1 MKIYTRSGDKGKTSL
16 LGGKRVLK
24 SDLRIHAYGTV
35 DELNSFIGL
44 IRDLEQDLGRK
55 EVLLHIQERIF
66 SVGSSL
72 AVSAENSS
80 QYMADLAENDIVELE
95 KAIDEMESSLPAM
108 KNFILPGGHP
118 RISHCHIARTVCRRA
133 ERLVIEL
140 GRDEDVPGLVV
151 KYLNR
156 LSDYLFVLARKTG
169 LELGVEEIPWHLR
182 K

>member
-1 MKIYTRSGDKGKTSL
+1 MKVYTRSGDKGKTSL
-16 LGGKRVLK
+16 PGGKRVLK
-24 SDLRIHAYGTV
+24 SDLRIKAYGTI

-44 IRDLEQDLGRK
+44 VRDLEEDQERK
-55 EVLLHIQERIF
+55 DVLLHIQERIF
-66 SVGSSL
+66 SVTSL
-72 AVSAENSS
+72 LATSDEQSDKYV
-80 QYMADLAENDIVELE
+80 ADRVESDILELE
-95 KAIDEMESSLPAM
+95 MAIDEMDASLPAM

-140 GRDEDVPGLVV
+140 ENAEDISGLVV

-169 LELGVEEIPWHLR
+169 LDLGVEEIPWHSR